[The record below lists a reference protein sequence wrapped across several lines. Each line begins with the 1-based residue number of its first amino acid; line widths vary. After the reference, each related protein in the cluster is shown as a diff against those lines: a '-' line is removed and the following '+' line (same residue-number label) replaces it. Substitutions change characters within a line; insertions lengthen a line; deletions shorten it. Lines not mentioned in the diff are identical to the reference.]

1 MFEKTQQFLEQN
13 KEAVLASLIENPQ
26 AFFDVFFKHPA
37 FSMNFEIS
45 GIQPLDGPSGKVFYP
60 TFDVEQSAF

>member
-37 FSMNFEIS
+37 FSLNFEIS
-45 GIQPLDGPSGKVFYP
+45 GIQPMDGPKGVMFCSNFKV
-60 TFDVEQSAF
+60 EHS